1 MGDDWR
7 LRVELQEE
15 SHAGELTEL
24 IGSELEHDLEQTY
37 NDRVIVSRDG
47 AEIFLYA
54 GTRDQ
59 VTKAEKLIHSL
70 ATEHGWHV
78 ESRELQRWHPLA
90 ERWEDPDKPLP
101 SSDAER
107 ETEHSELIR
116 SEDDE
121 SRSEGFP
128 EWEVRVQCASHHDAK
143 QLAARLND
151 EGIPNLR
158 RWTYLLVGA
167 EDEDGARQL
176 ADRIQQEAPS
186 GATATVEVSGR
197 AVLEIASDAGR
208 INPFV
213 VF

>member
-37 NDRVIVSRDG
+37 HDRVIVSRDG
-47 AEIFLYA
+47 AEVFLYA
-54 GTRDQ
+54 DTRDQ

-78 ESRELQRWHPLA
+78 ESGELQRWHPLA

-101 SSDAER
+101 SSEAER
-107 ETEHSELIR
+107 EAEHSELV
-116 SEDDE
+116 SAEDEE
-121 SRSEGFP
+121 SRTEGWP
-128 EWEVRVQCASHHDAK
+128 EWEVRVQCTSHHDAK
-143 QLAARLND
+143 RLSRQLNS
-151 EGIPNLR
+151 EGTPNLR
-158 RWTYLLVGA
+158 RWTYLLIGA
-167 EDEDGARQL
+167 GDEDSARQL

-186 GATATVEVSGR
+186 GSKVTVEVSGR
-197 AVLEIASDAGR
+197 TVMEIASDAGR